1 MKQSKKLPIPGQRI
15 IRSAIAVALCL
26 VVYVLRGYS
35 GIPLYSAMAALQC
48 IQPYTR
54 DMRGV
59 ARKRVLGTVI
69 GAVWGLL
76 LLLIEIQLINSG
88 MQNEILHYIL
98 VPLFLILVL
107 YSTVLMKV
115 PETAYFSGI
124 VFLVITINHF
134 TDADPYIFAFN
145 RLLDTVIGVL
155 VAAVVNRM
163 HLPRNRNLDTLY
175 VSSLGDDMF
184 ESNNRI
190 SPYSLVELNRLID
203 DGAKFTIST
212 DQTQAT
218 VRELMPGIRFKY
230 PLITMDGAALYDMQN
245 LEYIRTQPM
254 AEENAERLIKWLR
267 DRNIPFF
274 SNSIEQNLLVIRYS
288 ELANPAMAGIFEKK
302 NHSPYRNY
310 IKSDK
315 DFYENIVYLLVIDKS
330 DVINKIRDELSLQEW
345 HEDYRIVDFVMEY
358 EGYSAL
364 KIYDKD
370 CTQKAMLVELEKIM
384 NTKETV
390 TFGYTEGEYDVVI
403 HDYDKNH
410 MVRELKHRFE
420 PVNIRGW
427 KNVFR
432 L

>member
-54 DMRGV
+54 DMSGV

-88 MQNEILHYIL
+88 MQNETLHYIL

-163 HLPRNRNLDTLY
+163 HLPRIRNLDTLY

-184 ESNNRI
+184 ESKNHI

-218 VRELMPGIRFKY
+218 VRELLPGIRFRY
-230 PLITMDGAALYDMQN
+230 PLITMDGAALYDMET
-245 LEYIRTQPM
+245 LEYIRTFPM
-254 AEENAERLIKWLR
+254 AEQSAERIIKWLR
-267 DRNIPFF
+267 EKNMPFF
-274 SNSIEQNLLVIRYS
+274 CNSIEQNLLVIRYS
-288 ELANPAMAGIFEKK
+288 ELANDAMKNIFDKK
-302 NHSPYRNY
+302 RHSPYRNY
-310 IKSDK
+310 IKSDN
-315 DFYENIVYLLVIDKS
+315 DFYENIVYIYVVDKTEQ
-330 DVINKIRDELSLQEW
+330 INRLREDITLEDWKS
-345 HEDYRIVDFVMEY
+345 DYRIVELDTEQ

-364 KIYDKD
+364 KIYDKA
-370 CTQKAMLVELEKIM
+370 CTQKAMLAELEKIM

-403 HDYDKNH
+403 HDYDKNR
-410 MVRELKHRFE
+410 MVRELKRRFE
-420 PVNIRGW
+420 PISIRGW
-427 KNVFR
+427 KNMFR
-432 L
+432 M